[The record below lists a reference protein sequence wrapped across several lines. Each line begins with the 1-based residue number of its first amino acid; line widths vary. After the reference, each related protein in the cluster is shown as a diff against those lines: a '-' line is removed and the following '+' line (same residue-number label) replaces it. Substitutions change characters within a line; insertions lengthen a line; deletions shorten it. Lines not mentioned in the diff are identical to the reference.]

1 MSPSYKAVCFLSTL
15 IASYILPDTFALS
28 LSTDETKVPNEDYDS
43 LVPMVLSDGS
53 TFYAY
58 VEPTHIHNHF
68 YKDRNMLDVVT
79 PNSYEDQSTKRSST
93 KKLVEIWNLSP
104 MHLDMLE

>member
-15 IASYILPDTFALS
+15 IASCTLPDTFALS
-28 LSTDETKVPNEDYDS
+28 LSTDENKVKTEGYDS
-43 LVPMVLSDGS
+43 LVPMVLPDGS
-53 TFYAY
+53 AFYAY
-58 VEPTHIHNHF
+58 VEPTHIHDYF
-68 YKDRNMLDVVT
+68 YTDRNMLDVVT
-79 PNSYEDQSTKRSST
+79 PNSFEQQSTKRSST